1 MDEVRRFVGIDVA
14 KVALDVFLGS
24 VGATFSVANDEVGI
38 RELLRQLEP
47 ADFVILEATGGLE
60 MPVASALAA
69 AGIAVAIVNPRQV
82 RDFARA
88 TGRLAKTD
96 RLDAEALARFGEAVR
111 PEARPLADEQAQALE
126 ALVTRRRHLV
136 EMLTAEKNR
145 RARAPKVLHR
155 SIDEHIRWLEKRLAA
170 FDDELGELIRN
181 TPLWRERDE
190 VLRSVPGV
198 GKVLSSTLLAQL
210 PELGMLNRKQI
221 AALAGLA
228 PFNRDSGSLRG
239 SRCIWGGRAQVRRVL
254 YMATV
259 AGVRSNPVIKNFY
272 SQLRARGKYPKSAL
286 TACMRKLLVILN
298 AMLHNQ
304 TPWQTPPLTPSI
316 SPLSLRLSA
325 DTQHGCLYVEGAVQ
339 DSNWVERQ
347 TGAACRVTLLPNPK
361 NTRFRDIYISPFKN
375 ARERLAKR

>member
-1 MDEVRRFVGIDVA
+1 MGDQKRFVGIDVA
-14 KVALDVFLGS
+14 KAQLEVFIRPDGE
-24 VGATFSVANDEVGI
+24 TFSVANDEVGI
-38 RELLRQLEP
+38 GELLRQLEP

-96 RLDAEALARFGEAVR
+96 RWDAEVLARFGEAVR
-111 PEARPLADEQAQALE
+111 PEARPLANDQAPAPE
-126 ALVTRRRHLV
+126 ALVTRRRQLV

-145 RARAPKVLHR
+145 RAGAPKVLHR
-155 SIDEHIRWLEKRLAA
+155 SIDEHIRWLEKRLSS
-170 FDDELGELIRN
+170 FDDELGELVRD

-190 VLRSVPGV
+190 LLRSVPGV
-198 GKVLSSTLLAQL
+198 GKVLSSTLLAHL
-210 PELGMLNRKQI
+210 PELGALNRKQI

-228 PFNRDSGSLRG
+228 PFNRDSGTLRG
-239 SRCIWGGRAQVRRVL
+239 SRCIWGGHAQVRRVL

-272 SQLRARGKYPKSAL
+272 TQLRARGKYPKSAL

-298 AMLHNQ
+298 AMLHNK
-304 TPWQTPPLTPSI
+304 THWQTPALASSTSAL
-316 SPLSLRLSA
+316 SPFLGA
-325 DTQHGCLYVEGAVQ
+325 VPEHGC
-339 DSNWVERQ
+339 
-347 TGAACRVTLLPNPK
+347 C
-361 NTRFRDIYISPFKN
+361 
-375 ARERLAKR
+375 

>member
-1 MDEVRRFVGIDVA
+1 MEEVKRFVGIDVA
-14 KVALDVFLGS
+14 KAALDVFIGS
-24 VGATFSVANDEVGI
+24 AGGAFSVANDEVGI

-60 MPVASALAA
+60 TPVASALAA
-69 AGIAVAIVNPRQV
+69 AGIAVAIVNPRRV

-88 TGRLAKTD
+88 TGKLAKTD

-126 ALVTRRRHLV
+126 ALVTRRRQLV

-155 SIDEHIRWLEKRLAA
+155 SIDEHIRWLEKRLAG

-190 VLRSVPGV
+190 LLRSVPGV

-259 AGVRSNPVIKNFY
+259 AAVRSNPVIKNFY

-304 TPWQTPPLTPSI
+304 TLWQTPPLTPSI
-316 SPLSLRLSA
+316 SPLSPRLGA
-325 DTQHGCLYVEGAVQ
+325 DTQHGC
-339 DSNWVERQ
+339 
-347 TGAACRVTLLPNPK
+347 C
-361 NTRFRDIYISPFKN
+361 
-375 ARERLAKR
+375 

>member
-14 KVALDVFLGS
+14 KAALDVFIGS
-24 VGATFSVANDEVGI
+24 AGAAFSVANDEVGI
-38 RELLRQLEP
+38 RELLRKLAP

-69 AGIAVAIVNPRQV
+69 AGIAVAIVTPRQV

-96 RLDAEALARFGEAVR
+96 RLDAEVLARFGEAVR
-111 PEARPLADEQAQALE
+111 PAARPLANEQAQALE
-126 ALVTRRRHLV
+126 ALVTRRRQLV

-155 SIDEHIRWLEKRLAA
+155 SIDEHIRWLEKRLSG
-170 FDDELGELIRN
+170 FDDELAELIRD

-190 VLRSVPGV
+190 LLRSVPGV
-198 GKVLSSTLLAQL
+198 GKVLSSTLLAHL
-210 PELGMLNRKQI
+210 PEVGTLNRKQI

-228 PFNRDSGSLRG
+228 PFNCDSGSLRG

-259 AGVRSNPVIKNFY
+259 SGVRSNPAIRTFY
-272 SQLRARGKYPKSAL
+272 LRLRTNGKHAKPAL
-286 TACMRKLLVILN
+286 IACMRKFLVILN
-298 AMLHNQ
+298 AMLHDK
-304 TPWQTPPLTPSI
+304 THWQTPALPSHTSHL
-316 SPLSLRLSA
+316 SPLLAAVSE
-325 DTQHGCLYVEGAVQ
+325 HGC
-339 DSNWVERQ
+339 
-347 TGAACRVTLLPNPK
+347 C
-361 NTRFRDIYISPFKN
+361 
-375 ARERLAKR
+375 

>member
-14 KVALDVFLGS
+14 KVALDVFIGS
-24 VGATFSVANDEVGI
+24 VGAAFSVANDEVGI

-60 MPVASALAA
+60 TPVASALAA

-96 RLDAEALARFGEAVR
+96 RLDAEVLARFGEAVR
-111 PEARPLADEQAQALE
+111 PEARRLADEQGQALE
-126 ALVTRRRHLV
+126 ALVNRRRQLV

-155 SIDEHIRWLEKRLAA
+155 SLDEHIRWLQRRLSG

-190 VLRSVPGV
+190 LLRSVPGV

-259 AGVRSNPVIKNFY
+259 AGVRSNPTIRTFY
-272 SQLRARGKYPKSAL
+272 LRLRANGKHAKPAL
-286 TACMRKLLVILN
+286 VACMRKFLVILN
-298 AMLHNQ
+298 AMLHHK
-304 TPWQTPPLTPSI
+304 THWQTPALTSPTSSL
-316 SPLSLRLSA
+316 SPLLGAVSE
-325 DTQHGCLYVEGAVQ
+325 HGC
-339 DSNWVERQ
+339 
-347 TGAACRVTLLPNPK
+347 
-361 NTRFRDIYISPFKN
+361 F
-375 ARERLAKR
+375 